1 MSNSLNL
8 LLVIIALVLCEF
20 SYGPVKLILIH
31 HSVAAVAWFAVSSC
45 LGANLRRSLGSQRRY
60 TPGTSWRGM
69 DTTGQQEWDLDDIR
83 SSRLR

>member
-20 SYGPVKLILIH
+20 YYDLVELLLIH
-31 HSVAAVAWFAVSSC
+31 HSFAAFAWFAVSSC
-45 LGANLRRSLGSQRRY
+45 LGANLRRSLEIQRRY
-60 TPGTSWRGM
+60 TPGTSWKGM
-69 DTTGQQEWDLDDIR
+69 DMTREQEWELDDIR

>member
-8 LLVIIALVLCEF
+8 LLVIIALVLREF
-20 SYGPVKLILIH
+20 YYDLILIYY
-31 HSVAAVAWFAVSSC
+31 SFAAFAWPFAFSSC

-60 TPGTSWRGM
+60 TPGTSWKGM
-69 DTTGQQEWDLDDIR
+69 DTMREQEWELDDIR